1 MHPTTPS
8 DFTLFPRWTTQDI
21 WRDLRES
28 RIHAREICE
37 EARDV
42 RATSATIMQETAQ
55 LRHSAQQVR
64 AVHAQHLAAGV
75 CRRQQGPAP
84 S

>member
-1 MHPTTPS
+1 M
-8 DFTLFPRWTTQDI
+8 TQDMQS
-21 WRDLRES
+21 DLAES
-28 RIHAREICE
+28 RTQSREICE

-75 CRRQQGPAP
+75 RRRQQGPAP